1 MKIRIL
7 YIYIVIFFASC
18 NEKNNDEK
26 QIFRYNEHSNI
37 SSLDPA
43 FARTQSNIWAV
54 NQLFTGCLLYTS
66 PSPRDS

>member
-43 FARTQSNIWAV
+43 FAKNI
-54 NQLFTGCLLYTS
+54 LFILEMMCISIKINVLHPIALEK
-66 PSPRDS
+66 